1 MTLQSHQLAA
11 RQILSDAGVMPVVT
25 VDSDAQAVAVARAL
39 SEGGLTAIEIALRT
53 PAAIEAIAA
62 VKRALPDFA
71 VGAGT
76 VLTPEQAAQAQV
88 AGADFLVTPGT
99 SPELA
104 YALAAAPI
112 PSIPGAATV
121 SEMLRLME
129 LGFEVVKFFP
139 AAAIGGVAALKS
151 LQGPLPNLV
160 FCPTGGIGEADAAD
174 YLALPNVL
182 CVGGSWMVRPA
193 WLAAGDYA
201 AVANAAAAARRIVA
215 AARARG

>member
-1 MTLQSHQLAA
+1 MTLQSQLAA
-11 RQILSDAGVMPVVT
+11 RKILSDAGVMPVVT
-25 VDSDAQAVAVARAL
+25 VDSDVQAVAIARAL
-39 SEGGLTAIEIALRT
+39 AEGGLTAIEITLRT

-62 VKRALPDFA
+62 VKRALPDVA

-99 SPELA
+99 SKELA
-104 YALAAAPI
+104 HALAAAPI
-112 PSIPGAATV
+112 PGIPGAATV

-201 AVANAAAAARRIVA
+201 AVTNAAAAARRIVD
-215 AARARG
+215 AAR